1 VDDRTRKNRL
11 ISAGGRLFTEREG
24 ASGSGCGD
32 FASRSKVLV
41 RVMEEARTELVA
53 RTIVA
58 EMLRSQNN
66 KG

>member
-1 VDDRTRKNRL
+1 MDDRTRKNRL
-11 ISAGGRLFTEREG
+11 ISAGGRLFTEQEG

-32 FASRSKVLV
+32 LAGRSKVLV
-41 RVMEEARTELVA
+41 RVSGGGRTQLVA

-58 EMLRSQNN
+58 EIRPSQNK

>member
-1 VDDRTRKNRL
+1 MDDRARKTRL
-11 ISAGGRLFTEREG
+11 ISARGRLFTEREG

-32 FASRSKVLV
+32 LASRSKVLV

-58 EMLRSQNN
+58 EIRPSQHK

>member
-1 VDDRTRKNRL
+1 MDDRTRKNRL

-32 FASRSKVLV
+32 LAGSSKVLV
-41 RVMEEARTELVA
+41 RVSGGGRTELVA

-58 EMLRSQNN
+58 EIRPNQNK

>member
-1 VDDRTRKNRL
+1 MDDRTRKTRL

-24 ASGSGCGD
+24 ASDSGCGD
-32 FASRSKVLV
+32 LASSSKVLV
-41 RVMEEARTELVA
+41 GVSDGGRTELVA

-58 EMLRSQNN
+58 EIRPNQNK